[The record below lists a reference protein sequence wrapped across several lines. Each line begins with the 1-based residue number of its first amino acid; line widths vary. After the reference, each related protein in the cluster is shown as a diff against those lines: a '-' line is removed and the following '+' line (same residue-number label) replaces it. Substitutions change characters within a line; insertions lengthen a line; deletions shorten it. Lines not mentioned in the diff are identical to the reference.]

1 MHSYG
6 YNSRVALFPIF
17 NHNLTNLNL
26 HLTQFFKSYSSNHIF
41 DLGCQPLDIAW
52 PVGVVVV
59 ERADVAE
66 LLNARHVLQQQ
77 VNHVKAQLSSLGQDE
92 SVDSG
97 EALGVDPLFHAEW
110 AQALDAHHLHTL
122 EVGPTNVKKNKTIIG
137 QTSSFSLLQ

>member
-1 MHSYG
+1 MKFFSIDLLYPPSSNINDG
-6 YNSRVALFPIF
+6 LPPSSS
-17 NHNLTNLNL
+17 LT
-26 HLTQFFKSYSSNHIF
+26 HLTRVYEDEVPLHIF

-52 PVGVVVV
+52 PIGVVVV

-97 EALGVDPLFHAEW
+97 KALGVDPLFHAEW

-122 EVGPTNVKKNKTIIG
+122 EVGPTNVKK
-137 QTSSFSLLQ
+137 